1 MESLIFDR
9 MAAYDYENLFF
20 CQEKTLGLRAIIA
33 IHNTTLGPAAG
44 GIRMWPYESEAD
56 AIEDV
61 LRLAR
66 GMTYKCAACG
76 ASYGGG
82 KCVIIGDPRRDKSE
96 ARLRSLARFIHRL
109 NGLFITGVDVGTTL
123 DDMVI
128 MRQETPYVVTLPESW
143 GGPGESARETAFGV
157 VQGMR
162 ACLQEVYGSSD
173 LHGRSVALQGAGAVG
188 SHTARY
194 LHEAGAQILLADIDQ
209 ERADLVAAECNAR
222 VVAPEEIYRL
232 PADIYAP
239 CALGGILND
248 RTIPELRCQIVCGSA
263 NNQLAEARHGE
274 MLQQRGIL
282 YAPDYI
288 VSAGGLLSGLD
299 SLNPGGFNRERARE
313 KVAHLYDAMQNVI
326 AISKERSIPTHRAAD
341 ILAEQRIAS
350 VGQAKRLAI
359 SGQMRIL

>member
-44 GIRMWPYESEAD
+44 GIRMWPYKSETD

-76 ASYGGG
+76 VSYGGG
-82 KCVIIGDPRRDKSE
+82 KCVIIGDPQRDKSE
-96 ARLRSLARFIHRL
+96 GQLRSLARFIHRL

-162 ACLQEVYGSSD
+162 ACLQEIYGSAD
-173 LHGRSVALQGAGAVG
+173 LRGRSVALQGTGAVG
-188 SHTARY
+188 SYAAHY
-194 LHEAGAQILLADIDQ
+194 LSEAGAQITLADIDQ
-209 ERADLVAAECNAR
+209 ERAARVAAEWNAR
-222 VVAPEEIYRL
+222 VVAPEEIHHL
-232 PADIYAP
+232 SVDIYAP

-248 RTIPELRCQIVCGSA
+248 RTIPELRCRIVCGSA
-263 NNQLAEARHGE
+263 NNQLAEAHHGE
-274 MLQQRGIL
+274 MLQRRGIL

-326 AISKERSIPTHRAAD
+326 AISKEQGIPTHRAAD

-350 VGQAKRLAI
+350 VGQAKQLAI
-359 SGQMRIL
+359 SGQIRML